1 MKLRTIVKIAVI
13 SSVVLLCTGFAM
25 FSFFRL
31 SAVEGRKDF
40 NLYTLVPGSA
50 TVVLE
55 TDDLAGM
62 IQGINEL
69 SCSKDRHF
77 LYVSKLFSYLKLHL
91 YTLLEDTPHGLS
103 KQMNKVLLSF
113 HEPDNDRNQVLI
125 TSWWK
130 SLYVN
135 TVRVVSRQ
143 SCLTIKG
150 KRFVFIRCRM
160 TVSWLVIS
168 LPTFW
173 L

>member
-31 SAVEGRKDF
+31 SAAEGRKDF

-113 HEPDNDRNQVLI
+113 HEPAI

>member
-31 SAVEGRKDF
+31 SAAEGRKDF

-77 LYVSKLFSYLKLHL
+77 LYVSKLS
-91 YTLLEDTPHGLS
+91 EAPS
-103 KQMNKVLLSF
+103 V
-113 HEPDNDRNQVLI
+113 
-125 TSWWK
+125 
-130 SLYVN
+130 YV
-135 TVRVVSRQ
+135 VGRYAARVEQ
-143 SCLTIKG
+143 ADE
-150 KRFVFIRCRM
+150 
-160 TVSWLVIS
+160 
-168 LPTFW
+168 
-173 L
+173 